1 MDKRGS
7 TAYPSRT
14 SWGAAHSLAE
24 KFPFLFE
31 RRFGIRAYDYWYGYT
46 HAQIELMSVDV
57 PIVVYE
63 NTDKKNATKREMD
76 DLADQWYKNK
86 GETFKKGEK
95 INLTEYLNSKI

>member
-1 MDKRGS
+1 
-7 TAYPSRT
+7 
-14 SWGAAHSLAE
+14 
-24 KFPFLFE
+24 
-31 RRFGIRAYDYWYGYT
+31 
-46 HAQIELMSVDV
+46 MSVDV